1 MKYQDEYRDANLADK
16 IVSAINQKC
25 RAPWRFM
32 EVCGTH
38 TVAIFRSGLKELLCD
53 AITLISGPGCPVCVT
68 APEDIDR
75 AIALCRQPGV
85 TVATFGDLMRVPGS
99 ESSLQREKARG
110 ADVRIVYASFDALEL
125 ARRHPDRRVVL
136 LGIGFETTVPTIAA
150 AVQQASEEGLENF
163 LVFSAHKLLP
173 PALDALLSAGEVHI
187 DGFLCPGH
195 VTTII
200 GTEPYQRVGDLYGKS
215 CVISGFEPV
224 DILQSIHMLVSQM
237 EEGRCEVEIE
247 YTRAVKPEGN
257 LKAQQLIAK
266 VFEPADAIWRGLGS
280 IPGSGLKLKS
290 TYLAHAADNH
300 YDLTV
305 PPAQEMPGCRCGEVL
320 RGVCTP
326 PQCALFRERCTPT
339 NPYGPCMVS
348 SEGTCAA
355 YYKYHQD

>member
-1 MKYQDEYRDANLADK
+1 MKYQDEYRDPNLADK
-16 IVSAINQKC
+16 IVSAIRQKC
-25 RAPWRFM
+25 KTAGRLM

-38 TVAIFRSGLKELLCD
+38 TVAIFRSGLKALLPET
-53 AITLISGPGCPVCVT
+53 ITLISGPGCPVCVT

-75 AIALCRQPGV
+75 AIMLCRQPEV

-99 ESSLQREKARG
+99 ESSLQQEKASG
-110 ADVRIVYASFDALEL
+110 ADVRMVYASFDALEL
-125 ARRHPDRRVVL
+125 ARQNPGRHVVL
-136 LGIGFETTVPTIAA
+136 LGIGFETTIPTIAA

-173 PALDALLSAGEVHI
+173 PALETLLCAGEVHI

-200 GTEPYQRVGDLYGKS
+200 GTEPYQRVADVYGKS
-215 CVISGFEPV
+215 CVVAGFEPV
-224 DILQSIHMLVSQM
+224 DILQSIHMLVSQR
-237 EEGRCEVEIE
+237 EEGRSEVEIQ

-257 LKAQQLIAK
+257 PKARHLIQE
-266 VFEPADAIWRGLGS
+266 VFQPATAVWRGLGS
-280 IPGSGLKLKS
+280 IPASGLKLKDA
-290 TYLAHAADNH
+290 YFAHAAEKH

-305 PPAQEMPGCRCGEVL
+305 SPAQVLTGCRCGDVL
-320 RGVCTP
+320 RGVRTP
-326 PQCALFRERCTPT
+326 LQCALFRERCTPT

-355 YYKYHQD
+355 YYKYHQA